1 MSPAVSMSPFLVD
14 VFTVSHINLQCLTHI
29 PVQRIYQ
36 QLLGNYK
43 SMNES
48 KMQLKKVHS
57 QFQLIFGRKYEKKKK
72 FNKNDGFFQYFRR
85 KPKVTSLT
93 LKLPK

>member
-1 MSPAVSMSPFLVD
+1 MSPFLVD

-57 QFQLIFGRKYEKKKK
+57 QFQLIFGRKHEKKKK
-72 FNKNDGFFQYFRR
+72 LIKMMDSFNILGEN
-85 KPKVTSLT
+85 PKS
-93 LKLPK
+93 PH